1 MLVTLSP
8 QKIVPNVNF
17 PQVAFVQQKGTGE
30 GPPDVGCVSHTQKVS
45 EGKLTRKEEK
55 GKNSQIGKHDMI
67 RMKKNDRKRDQ

>member
-1 MLVTLSP
+1 MLGV
-8 QKIVPNVNF
+8 F
-17 PQVAFVQQKGTGE
+17 
-30 GPPDVGCVSHTQKVS
+30 HTQKVS